1 MLSRVLEI
9 AEEVRQRYEVAPESL
24 PVVPNTRFVVEV
36 RTDATGYAKLRGRAI
51 IEKSPEGSTAV
62 TGSAI

>member
-1 MLSRVLEI
+1 MPSRNQEI
-9 AEEVRQRYEVAPESL
+9 ADEVRERYTVAPESL
-24 PVVPNTRFVVEV
+24 PVVPNTRFVVEL
-36 RTDATGYAKLRGRAI
+36 RTNGTGFAKLRGRAI